1 MAFSDQ
7 DMDVWSRWLFP
18 IAYVIRAGTL
28 TSTAEWRGD

>member
-18 IAYVIRAGTL
+18 IAYVIAVGTDTSMAGV
-28 TSTAEWRGD
+28 AW